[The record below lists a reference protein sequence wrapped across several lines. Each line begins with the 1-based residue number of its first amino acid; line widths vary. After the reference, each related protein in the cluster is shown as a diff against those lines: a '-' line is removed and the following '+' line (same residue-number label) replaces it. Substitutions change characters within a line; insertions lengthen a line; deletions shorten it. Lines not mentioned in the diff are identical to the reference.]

1 MNIEKY
7 SFFLE
12 VFNNIFDDYNNMNNI
27 KMMEIMESERPRE
40 RLVKYGPSSLSNEEI
55 LAIVLKTG
63 CKEYSVMDLSKI
75 ILKNYNN
82 IEDLRNIK
90 INTLIKIKGVGR
102 VKAISLIAAL
112 ELGKRVY
119 YEKEKVNVILNNS
132 SKIYDYFKDLVI
144 NEKQENFYAIYLDS
158 KSKLI
163 SYKLLFKGTI
173 NYSCVHPRE
182 VFKYA
187 VLESA
192 YSIIIFHNHPSGDVT
207 PSFEDKKTTK
217 VLQEAGNIIG
227 IPVVDHL
234 IFGNNKYYSFYE
246 ELHKSLD

>member
-1 MNIEKY
+1 M
-7 SFFLE
+7 
-12 VFNNIFDDYNNMNNI
+12 MNNI
-27 KMMEIMESERPRE
+27 KMLEIMESERPRE
-40 RLVKYGPSSLSNEEI
+40 RFIKYGASSLSNEEI
-55 LAIVLKTG
+55 LAIILKTG

-75 ILKNYNN
+75 IISSLNN

-90 INTLIKIKGVGR
+90 INTLTRIKGVGK
-102 VKAISLIAAL
+102 VKAISLLAAL

-119 YEKEKVNVILNNS
+119 YEKDKINIVLNNS

-144 NEKQENFYAIYLDS
+144 NETQENFYAIYLDS

-182 VFKYA
+182 IFKNA

-192 YSIIIFHNHPSGDVT
+192 YSIIVFHNHPSGDPT
-207 PSFEDKKTTK
+207 PSLEDKKTTK
-217 VLQEAGNIIG
+217 VLREAGNIIG

-246 ELHKSLD
+246 EIHKKLDLN

>member
-1 MNIEKY
+1 M
-7 SFFLE
+7 
-12 VFNNIFDDYNNMNNI
+12 MNNI
-27 KMMEIMESERPRE
+27 KMIEIMESERPRE
-40 RLVKYGPSSLSNEEI
+40 RLVKYGASSLSNEEI
-55 LAIVLKTG
+55 LAIILKTG

-75 ILKNYNN
+75 ILSDYNN
-82 IEDLRNIK
+82 IEDLRNVK
-90 INTLIKIKGVGR
+90 INTLTKIKGVGK
-102 VKAISLIAAL
+102 VKAISLIASL

-119 YEKEKVNVILNNS
+119 YEKEKLNVVLNNS

-144 NEKQENFYAIYLDS
+144 NETQENFYAIYLDS

-182 VFKYA
+182 VFKFA

-192 YSIIIFHNHPSGDVT
+192 YSIIIFHNHPSGDPT

-246 ELHKSLD
+246 EIHKSLELE